1 MKFLLCCF
9 TALII
14 FSSLICSFA
23 QDVKFQNPPKTKE
36 QIELETKTYELLAEV
51 TNETASLKLA
61 ENRAYVYAIAGNLY
75 WEKDEKLARRMFG
88 NAVSELTQAQNNPKR
103 RFQFGDQNYNYWT
116 VIHNLLRERVVY
128 SILPKD
134 AEMALAVFYA
144 TRTAETESAVQFYRQ
159 LAAQTGE
166 SPYLPGLKD
175 EEKNKLNDASLEIR
189 EEQDLKKEVAKD
201 NPQMMAE
208 NLRESIAGNISYQN
222 ILPDIEALN
231 KKDHDAAQKILD
243 EFMEKLSGG
252 DYLAG
257 VKGFVAYLLYEKFLK
272 AQKKSSAQAV
282 NNKNNE
288 LDFDEKQIKA
298 IAGKKLNE
306 LLMPDGMQ
314 EEFNFVENA
323 IYIKRVL
330 PDRYGEL
337 KPKLEKL
344 KNFKERID
352 DMEAEDKL
360 GDNPTI
366 AQIAENTA
374 NLYPTT
380 RNNYYSNAVN
390 ELAKSESQEKIAQM
404 LQKIPDEKDREKALE
419 YLNRLTAGKT
429 KNDNPD
435 AAKKAAL
442 QIKNEKDKIAALV
455 NLAISYHQKNTDESQ
470 KIAEDLMTEAG
481 AFVNQTPATETDFER
496 FLPFIAGYA
505 EIKPEKAFGILPPV
519 IEKSNE
525 LINAYVVLL
534 NYHDKSYPYVEENEM
549 IFGAQDGYGSYSRVY
564 GTIIKKLAENDFER
578 TNNFI
583 KTFQRSDVRIAA
595 KLILA
600 QSILAK

>member
-1 MKFLLCCF
+1 MKFLYFCL

-14 FSSLICSFA
+14 FSLLTCTFA
-23 QDVKFQNPPKTKE
+23 QEIKSQDPPKSKE
-36 QIELETKTYELLAEV
+36 QIELETKTYELLSL
-51 TNETASLKLA
+51 TADEISSLKLA
-61 ENRAYVYAIAGNLY
+61 ENRAFAYAIVGKLY

-88 NAVSELTQAQNNPKR
+88 NAISELTQAQNNPKR
-103 RFQFGDQNYNYWT
+103 RSQLGDQNYNYWST
-116 VIHNLLRERVVY
+116 VHNLLRDWVVY

-144 TRTAETESAVQFYRQ
+144 TRTTEIESAVQFYRQ
-159 LAAQTGE
+159 ITAQTGK
-166 SPYLPGLKD
+166 SPYSSVLKQED
-175 EEKNKLNDASLEIR
+175 KDKISNASLEIWK
-189 EEQDLKKEVAKD
+189 EQNLKKEVAKN

-208 NLRESIAGNISYQN
+208 NLRESIAGSVNFQN

-231 KKDHDAAQKILD
+231 KKDHDTAQKILD
-243 EFMEKLSGG
+243 EFIDKLSGD

-257 VKGFVAYLLYEKFLK
+257 VKGYVAYLLYEKFLET
-272 AQKKSSAQAV
+272 QKKSSAQV
-282 NNKNNE
+282 VGDKNNE
-288 LDFDEKQIKA
+288 LKFDEKRIKA
-298 IAGKKLNE
+298 IAVKKLNE
-306 LLMPDGMQ
+306 LLTPDTMQ

-323 IYIKRVL
+323 IYIKKVL
-330 PDRYGEL
+330 PERYAEL

-344 KNFKERID
+344 KNSKERID

-366 AQIAENTA
+366 AQVAENTA

-380 RNNYYSNAVN
+380 RNNYYGNAVN
-390 ELAKSESQEKIAQM
+390 KLLKSESQEKIAQM
-404 LQKIPDEKDREKALE
+404 LQKIPDEKDREIALE

-429 KNDNPD
+429 KNDNLD
-435 AAKKAAL
+435 DAKKAAL

-455 NLAISYHQKNTDESQ
+455 NLAISHHQKNTEDSQ

-505 EIKPEKAFGILPPV
+505 EIKPEKAFEMLPPV

-549 IFGAQDGYGSYSRVY
+549 IFGAQDGYGSYSGVY
-564 GTIIKKLAENDFER
+564 GRIIKKLAANDFER
-578 TNNFI
+578 TANLI

-600 QSILAK
+600 QSVLAK